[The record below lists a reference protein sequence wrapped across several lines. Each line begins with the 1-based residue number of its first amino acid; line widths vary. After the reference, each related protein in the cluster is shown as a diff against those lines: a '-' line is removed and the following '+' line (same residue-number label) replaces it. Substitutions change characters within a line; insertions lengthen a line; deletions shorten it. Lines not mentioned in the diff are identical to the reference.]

1 MKLIGLLFIM
11 ILFSFRTYGQKD
23 DTFGSFVE
31 PLPIFPGG
39 LDSMKAF
46 IQKNIRHTRWTAEYE
61 GTVIVRLAVNS
72 DGSLTDLEVVRG
84 LCEQCDK
91 EALEVIRL
99 MPKWIPPKVDD
110 QPIRTRILIPIK
122 FG

>member
-11 ILFSFRTYGQKD
+11 MLFSFRTYGQKD

-99 MPKWIPPKVDD
+99 MPKWIPPKVG
-110 QPIRTRILIPIK
+110 PSALGKRSS
-122 FG
+122 FY